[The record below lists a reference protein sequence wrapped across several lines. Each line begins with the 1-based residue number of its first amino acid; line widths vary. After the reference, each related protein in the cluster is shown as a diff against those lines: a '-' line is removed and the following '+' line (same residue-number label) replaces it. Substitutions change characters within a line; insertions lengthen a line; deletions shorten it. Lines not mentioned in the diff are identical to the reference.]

1 MSVSGRRISVVA
13 EDSPEVFL
21 RLTGLL
27 ARRGVRFR
35 EMSFGR
41 TMRPG
46 VARYTLVLPGDAG
59 AVEQAIRQL
68 RKVVDVLHVED
79 VTGESFREQWVALIR
94 CDLPVN
100 DTAEMR
106 RLLDRTSLRVLEE
119 GAGTMLLEASGDRE
133 TVDACV
139 EAMSA
144 FGVRDVLTGGPF
156 IMGLSSGEGETN

>member
-1 MSVSGRRISVVA
+1 MSVSERRISVVA

-35 EMSFGR
+35 EMSLGR

-59 AVEQAIRQL
+59 AAERAIRQL

-79 VTGESFREQWVALIR
+79 VSGDAFRERWVALIR
-94 CDLPVN
+94 CDLPVK
-100 DTAEMR
+100 DLDLLH
-106 RLLDRTSLRVLEE
+106 RLLDSMSLRVLEE
-119 GAGTMLLEASGDRE
+119 GAGSMLLEANGDRE
-133 TVDACV
+133 TVEACV

-156 IMGLSSGEGETN
+156 IMGRSPGERETN

>member
-1 MSVSGRRISVVA
+1 MSVSERRISVVA
-13 EDSPEVFL
+13 DDSPEVFM

-27 ARRGVRFR
+27 ARRGYRVR
-35 EMSFGR
+35 EMSLGW

-59 AVEQAIRQL
+59 AADQAIRRL

-79 VTGESFREQWVALIR
+79 VTGDAFRERWVALIR
-94 CDLPVN
+94 CGLPVK
-100 DTAEMR
+100 DTAWLH
-106 RLLDRTSLRVLEE
+106 RLLDSTSLRVIEE
-119 GAGTMLLEASGDRE
+119 SGETMLLEASGDRE

-144 FGVRDVLTGGPF
+144 FGVRDVLRGGPF
-156 IMGLSSGEGETN
+156 VMGLPSEERETN

>member
-1 MSVSGRRISVVA
+1 MSGSERRISVVA
-13 EDSPEVFL
+13 EDTPEAFL

-27 ARRGVRFR
+27 ARRGFRFR
-35 EMSFGR
+35 EMSLGR

-46 VARYTLVLPGDAG
+46 LARYTLVLPGDAG
-59 AVEQAIRQL
+59 TAEQAIRQL

-79 VTGESFREQWVALIR
+79 VTGDAFRERWVALIR
-94 CDLPVN
+94 CDLPVK
-100 DTAEMR
+100 DTALLH
-106 RLLDRTSLRVLEE
+106 RLLDRTSLRVIGE

-156 IMGLSSGEGETN
+156 IMGLSSGEGESN

>member
-1 MSVSGRRISVVA
+1 MRGSERRMSVVA

-35 EMSFGR
+35 EMSLGR

-59 AVEQAIRQL
+59 AAEQVIRQL

-79 VTGESFREQWVALIR
+79 VSGDAFRERWVALIR
-94 CDLPVN
+94 CDLPVK
-100 DTAEMR
+100 DTSLLH
-106 RLLDRTSLRVLEE
+106 RLLDRTSLRVLGEDD
-119 GAGTMLLEASGDRE
+119 GTMLLEASGDRE
-133 TVDACV
+133 TVNACV

-156 IMGLSSGEGETN
+156 IMGLSSGESETN

>member
-1 MSVSGRRISVVA
+1 MSVSERRISVVA
-13 EDSPEVFL
+13 DDSPEVFL

-35 EMSFGR
+35 EMSLGR

-100 DTAEMR
+100 DPAEMR

-156 IMGLSSGEGETN
+156 IMGLSSGEGESN